1 VRQQDWIRLIAL
13 AAIWGASFL
22 FFRILAPALGVFF
35 TADSRVLIAGIALTA
50 WMIASKTSTQWKTH
64 PVQISIIGILNS
76 AIPFSLF
83 AYAALHIPAA
93 YSAILNAFTPIF
105 AFVGGVIFLGE
116 RMSRLRAFGLI
127 LGVAGVALVAN
138 PWQRATGFIPDAH
151 FLPSVAACLL
161 CTLCYAASG
170 IYIKKC
176 AADISSSAIAA
187 GSQLSAGI
195 ALLPF
200 ALSAPPPADAFTPA
214 LVGAMF
220 TLALLCSA
228 VAYLLFFRLMKD
240 VGPSRAQLVT
250 LLVPLFGMAWGSL
263 FLGERL
269 SISAIVGCSLIL
281 LGIVTA
287 TRKT

>member
-1 VRQQDWIRLIAL
+1 VRQQDWVRLLAL

-35 TADSRVLIAGIALTA
+35 TADSRVLIAGFALTA
-50 WMIASKTSTQWKTH
+50 WLLLTKTNTHWKTH
-64 PVQISIIGILNS
+64 PLQLTVIGVLNS

-105 AFVGGVIFLGE
+105 AFVGGILFLGE
-116 RMSRLRAFGLI
+116 RMSRLRALGLM
-127 LGVAGVALVAN
+127 LGVVGVALVAN
-138 PWQRATGFIPDAH
+138 PWQRAAGFMPDAH
-151 FLPSVAACLL
+151 FLPAVAACLL

-176 AADISSSAIAA
+176 AAEVSSKAIAA
-187 GSQLSAGI
+187 GSQLSAGV

-200 ALSAPPPADAFTPA
+200 ALSSPPAPSAFTPGVVA
-214 LVGAMF
+214 AIF
-220 TLALLCSA
+220 ALALLCSA

-250 LLVPLFGMAWGSL
+250 LLVPLFGMLWGGL

-269 SISAIVGCSLIL
+269 SFSAL
-281 LGIVTA
+281 LGCALLLLGTVAA
-287 TRKT
+287 TRQR

>member
-1 VRQQDWIRLIAL
+1 MRQQDWARLLAL

-22 FFRILAPALGVFF
+22 FFRMLAPALGVFF
-35 TADSRVLIAGIALTA
+35 TADSRVLIAGVALTA
-50 WMIASKTSTQWKTH
+50 WLLATGAHSQWKTH
-64 PVQISIIGILNS
+64 PVQLTVIGVLNS

-83 AYAALHIPAA
+83 AFAALHIPAA

-105 AFVGGVIFLGE
+105 AFIGGVIWLGE
-116 RMSRLRAFGLI
+116 RMSRLRAFGLL

-138 PWQRATGFIPDAH
+138 PWQRAAGFVPDAQ
-151 FLPSVAACLL
+151 FLPAVAACLL

-170 IYIKKC
+170 IYIKKF
-176 AADISSSAIAA
+176 ATGISSNAIAA

-195 ALLPF
+195 VLLPF
-200 ALSAPPPADAFTPA
+200 ALANPPAASAFTPTLVAAMLA
-214 LVGAMF
+214 LG
-220 TLALLCSA
+220 LLCSA

-250 LLVPLFGMAWGSL
+250 LLVPLFGVLWGAL

-269 SISAIVGCSLIL
+269 SLFAWLGCGLIL
-281 LGIVTA
+281 IGTVVS
-287 TRKT
+287 TRKL